1 MGLEALSKVKEEYQA
16 KIKADGEVA
25 LKESLKTFFEANPN
39 IEAVRWTQYT
49 PYFNDGDPC
58 VFGLHGVECQIK
70 GSEDFQDE
78 YDIRKEHPA
87 EAKALSNLEGLL
99 SSAEDVLETVLGD
112 HSRITVT
119 GDKVDIEEYDH
130 D

>member
-1 MGLEALSKVKEEYQA
+1 MGLEALSKVKEEYEA
-16 KIKADGEVA
+16 KIKAEGEAA
-25 LKESLKTFFEANPN
+25 LKEGLKSFFEANPN

-49 PYFNDGDPC
+49 PHFNDGDAC
-58 VFGLHGVECQIK
+58 VFGVHEPSAQLK

-87 EAKALSNLEGLL
+87 EAKALSELEGLL
-99 SSAEDVLETVLGD
+99 ESAEDVLETVLGD

-119 GDKVDIEEYDH
+119 GDKVDIEEYEH